1 MDNIFAPYNFIP
13 FSDVKVPVPY
23 KSKEELPGHA
33 QVIAGTLTGRIEYEF
48 TARTPIS
55 VGGERI
61 KEQNRS
67 RFCRDGLGRMMI
79 PGSTVRGLVRSHA
92 EILSFS
98 YPDMIDDSTYMYRKF
113 AGKSKKLKSEYTN
126 RLKTSQDSEL
136 RLPDGVK
143 AGWLSCDKD
152 KNYYFTPVREFGKY
166 HTTYFQIHERDL
178 WEADVLNQNQYMYRE
193 KINKFR
199 PRTRNIRD
207 ELKKYNNYL
216 KSKVNQTYQPY
227 RGEIVSFDY
236 DGRIRNIGYGT
247 FKGRVLNSAWMNGKT
262 HHYLVSE
269 EKAGTRFEV
278 SKDQILDYERDYDR
292 NKIQNIKLR
301 NQRDFY
307 ALPERGEEKL
317 FFYKRAGNNGKLLG
331 FGPTPY
337 FRIFY
342 DYSVSAGIPMME
354 PDGYDYASAVFGY
367 TGKSKE
373 SRSDAYKSRVSFS
386 DALYKGT
393 STDTKDY
400 SVVLSSPKGTAVHIY
415 LDQTGKNEDALNTY
429 NDRNYELRG
438 YKFYWKK
445 SDILEEIG
453 KTNVTSH
460 LETLPAGSV
469 FKGTVHFENLR
480 EDELGLLLLS
490 IRFNNEGNDSPC
502 ETYMI
507 GGGKPYGFGQIEPG
521 NIHLYLL
528 DQKKRFTELNIT
540 EKEASESIDSFKKNY
555 IDTVEKDFGIR
566 LMEQPTLKVYK
577 RYAEQKGEQIAAH
590 DKVYMDLKGYAS
602 YTPLPTAAEVL
613 NRPVEKGQVYKNTKI
628 TSSTGRRGVVWIA
641 HYGITPN
648 QRNKLI
654 SELGI
659 RERYTPIGEWA
670 DENNI
675 REHAD
680 TFNTILLPDST
691 REYLIQL
698 AESLYDHVIVSIKK
712 GTRDDGWRQIK

>member
-13 FSDVKVPVPY
+13 FSNVKVPVPY

-33 QVIAGTLTGRIEYEF
+33 RVIAGTLTGRIEYEF

-79 PGSTVRGLVRSHA
+79 PGSTVRGLIRSHA
-92 EILSFS
+92 EMLSFS
-98 YPDMIDDSTYMYRKF
+98 YPEMIDDSTYMYRKF
-113 AGKSKKLKSEYTN
+113 AGNSIKLRNEYTN
-126 RLKTSQDSEL
+126 RLKASQGSDL

-178 WEADVLNQNQYMYRE
+178 WEANVLKQYQYMYKE

-199 PRTRNIRD
+199 PRTRNIRN
-207 ELKKYNNYL
+207 ELKDYNNYL
-216 KSKVNQTYQPY
+216 KSKVNKTYQPY
-227 RGEIVSFDY
+227 RGDLVSFDY
-236 DGRIRNIGYGT
+236 DGRIRNIGHGT

-269 EKAGTRFEV
+269 EKTGTRFEV

-292 NKIQNIKLR
+292 NKIQNKKLR
-301 NQRDFY
+301 DQKDFY
-307 ALPERGEEKL
+307 ALPERGKEKL
-317 FFYKRAGNNGKLLG
+317 FFYKRAGNTGKLLG

-342 DYSVSAGIPMME
+342 DYPVSTGIPMME
-354 PDGYDYASAVFGY
+354 PNGYDYASAVFGY
-367 TGKSKE
+367 TGKNKE
-373 SRSDAYKSRVSFS
+373 SRLDAYKSRVSFS
-386 DALYKGT
+386 DALYTGDSK
-393 STDTKDY
+393 DTKDY
-400 SVVLSSPKGTAVHIY
+400 SVVLSSPKGTAIHIY
-415 LDQTGKNEDALNTY
+415 LDQTGKNKDTLNTY
-429 NDRNYELRG
+429 NDRNFELRG

-445 SDILEEIG
+445 SDILEEVG

-469 FKGTVHFENLR
+469 FKGTVYFENLR

-490 IRFNNEGNDSPC
+490 IRFNNESNDSPR

-521 NIHLYLL
+521 KVHLYLL
-528 DQKKRFTELNIT
+528 DQKKRFTELNIS
-540 EKEASESIDSFKKNY
+540 EKEASDSIDSFKKNY
-555 IDTVEKDFGIR
+555 INTIEKDFGIR
-566 LMEQPTLKVYK
+566 LMDQPTLKVYK
-577 RYAEQKGEQIAAH
+577 RYAEQKGEQIAAQ
-590 DKVYMDLKGYAS
+590 DKAYIDLKGYAS
-602 YTPLPTAAEVL
+602 YVPLPTAAEVL
-613 NRPVEKGQVYKNTKI
+613 NKPVEQSHDFNT
-628 TSSTGRRGVVWIA
+628 TSAISNAGRKGVVWIA
-641 HYGITPN
+641 RYPITPN
-648 QRNKLI
+648 QEEKLK
-654 SELGI
+654 SGLGI
-659 RERYTPIGEWA
+659 REKYNSIIEWA
-670 DENNI
+670 DEDNV
-675 REHAD
+675 RKYAD
-680 TFNTILLPDST
+680 SFGTILLPDST
-691 REYLIQL
+691 RDYLLRL
-698 AESLYDHVIVSIKK
+698 AERLYEHVIVSIKK
-712 GTRDDGWRQIK
+712 GSRDDGWRQIK